1 MSILQ
6 KIVSQRLLDVE
17 VAKQLH
23 PLQDILKHIETSF
36 PVLDFKRRISSDDGK
51 VSVMAEVKR
60 ASPSKGD
67 IAPGI
72 DAAHQGFLY
81 AQAGASAI
89 SCLTEPTWFKGT
101 LEDMKAIRNAIHSL
115 PNRPALLRKD
125 FIVDEYQIYESRA
138 YGADSLLLI
147 VATLSDEQLRLY
159 LQRARDLQMEP
170 LVEVANENEMQR
182 AINAGAQVIGINNRD
197 LNTFKVD
204 MNTTNRKFGLVRNY
218 ICGFEWY
225 HRKSGCGT
233 LSTGR
238 GEVCLGESLMRSS
251 SAINKIL
258 ELQGLPITLVKICGI
273 KTVEVAIATAEA
285 GADFIGLVFAES
297 SRKVTINQAKAISS
311 ALGKRTIPKYTK
323 NQEDQENISSWYTEC
338 SDVISK
344 TIGVVRPLVVGV
356 FANNSLDYISEII
369 REVGIDVVQLSG
381 KEDPELGKEI
391 ISLGIPVW
399 KALHVSNDQD
409 PKEIIELFGVWAAS
423 CTSILLDTQD
433 DSKRGVA
440 LMGGT
445 GKTFDWRIAEKIS
458 RENHLPF
465 ILAGGL
471 SSVNV
476 NEAVSRVN
484 PWAVDV
490 SSGVES
496 SPGTKDLKKIQTF
509 ISNAKQK

>member
-170 LVEVANENEMQR
+170 LVET
-182 AINAGAQVIGINNRD
+182 
-197 LNTFKVD
+197 L
-204 MNTTNRKFGLVRNY
+204 TT
-218 ICGFEWY
+218 
-225 HRKSGCGT
+225 
-233 LSTGR
+233 
-238 GEVCLGESLMRSS
+238 
-251 SAINKIL
+251 
-258 ELQGLPITLVKICGI
+258 
-273 KTVEVAIATAEA
+273 

>member
-1 MSILQ
+1 
-6 KIVSQRLLDVE
+6 
-17 VAKQLH
+17 
-23 PLQDILKHIETSF
+23 
-36 PVLDFKRRISSDDGK
+36 
-51 VSVMAEVKR
+51 
-60 ASPSKGD
+60 
-67 IAPGI
+67 
-72 DAAHQGFLY
+72 
-81 AQAGASAI
+81 
-89 SCLTEPTWFKGT
+89 
-101 LEDMKAIRNAIHSL
+101 
-115 PNRPALLRKD
+115 
-125 FIVDEYQIYESRA
+125 
-138 YGADSLLLI
+138 
-147 VATLSDEQLRLY
+147 
-159 LQRARDLQMEP
+159 
-170 LVEVANENEMQR
+170 
-182 AINAGAQVIGINNRD
+182 
-197 LNTFKVD
+197 
-204 MNTTNRKFGLVRNY
+204 
-218 ICGFEWY
+218 
-225 HRKSGCGT
+225 
-233 LSTGR
+233 
-238 GEVCLGESLMRSS
+238 MRSS